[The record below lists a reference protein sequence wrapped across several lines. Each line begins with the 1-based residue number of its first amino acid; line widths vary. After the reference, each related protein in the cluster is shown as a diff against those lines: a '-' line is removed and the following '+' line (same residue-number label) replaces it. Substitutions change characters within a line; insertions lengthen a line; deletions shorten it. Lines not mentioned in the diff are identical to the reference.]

1 VYLWLHGYRQHS
13 VQRKSNQKLSPKFYE
28 PYRIFK
34 KIRPVAYQL
43 AFSPK
48 AKIHDSF
55 HIFVHKKWVGV
66 GVSVQDHLPLVVDD
80 SRVTPQAVPERRTQ
94 QGIPEVLVH
103 WKGSLPP
110 MLHGNLF
117 QTSNCV
123 FLLLP
128 LRARAI
134 LRGNECCIP
143 ILPLMVDVAFY

>member
-1 VYLWLHGYRQHS
+1 
-13 VQRKSNQKLSPKFYE
+13 
-28 PYRIFK
+28 
-34 KIRPVAYQL
+34 L

-80 SRVTPQAVPERRTQ
+80 SRVTPQAIPERRTQ

-103 WKGSLPP
+103 WKGSLLP

-117 QTSNCV
+117 R
-123 FLLLP
+123 LP
-128 LRARAI
+128 I
-134 LRGNECCIP
+134 
-143 ILPLMVDVAFY
+143 AFSYFCP